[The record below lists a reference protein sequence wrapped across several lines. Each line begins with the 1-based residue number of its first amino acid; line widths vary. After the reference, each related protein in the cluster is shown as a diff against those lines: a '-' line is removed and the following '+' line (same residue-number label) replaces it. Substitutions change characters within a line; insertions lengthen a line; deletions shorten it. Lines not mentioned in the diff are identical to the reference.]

1 MKTRQ
6 PGETLPQF
14 AIRVAWEYG
23 HFWSPENPEGLN
35 VREADLKTLTLKD
48 DVVIRALMSLSKM
61 DATRYTKASLEEM
74 NKSPDFNGEFSPA
87 MAAFVQ
93 QGRCPIPDYAPP
105 AGVHCTYSDPN
116 LQEVIY
122 RMQADFAQPAFGSGN
137 WKGCHG
143 IGNFHCAIVKV
154 NQAGLPS
161 FLKPVFL
168 EVLKRVQQA
177 YAEVGLLFR
186 FTSLEGQDLITGDN
200 VGSQSNTNMSFVSS
214 SDGWIGLAI
223 LGNNQGCQ
231 DTIWCRFLNTY
242 QGGSTPEAIIT
253 QWVTLIKHELGH
265 NCGRNHTNG
274 GVMNPSLV
282 NGLPTLW
289 VPGDPS
295 TSWLKS
301 QFGGVPVPIP
311 GGGPSPGPTPN
322 PPDDI
327 QKQLDALRLK
337 NIVQDVT
344 IDWLVQRE
352 RNRT

>member
-1 MKTRQ
+1 
-6 PGETLPQF
+6 
-14 AIRVAWEYG
+14 
-23 HFWSPENPEGLN
+23 
-35 VREADLKTLTLKD
+35 
-48 DVVIRALMSLSKM
+48 
-61 DATRYTKASLEEM
+61 
-74 NKSPDFNGEFSPA
+74 
-87 MAAFVQ
+87 
-93 QGRCPIPDYAPP
+93 
-105 AGVHCTYSDPN
+105 
-116 LQEVIY
+116 
-122 RMQADFAQPAFGSGN
+122 MQADLAQPAIGVGN

-186 FTSLEGQDLITGDN
+186 FTSLEGQDLLTGEN

-231 DTIWCRFLNTY
+231 DTIWCKFLNTY
-242 QGGSTPEAIIT
+242 QGGNSAEAIIT

-295 TSWLKS
+295 TSWLKA

-311 GGGPSPGPTPN
+311 GGGGGSGNPN
-322 PPDDI
+322 PPKPPDDV
-327 QKQLDALRLK
+327 QKQLDELRLK

-344 IDWLVQRE
+344 IDWLVRKV
-352 RNRT
+352 RTL